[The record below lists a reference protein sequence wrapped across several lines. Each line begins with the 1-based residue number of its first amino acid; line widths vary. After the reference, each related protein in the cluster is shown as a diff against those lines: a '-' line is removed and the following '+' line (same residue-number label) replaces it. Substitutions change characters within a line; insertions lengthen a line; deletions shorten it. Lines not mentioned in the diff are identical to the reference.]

1 MLLDVKNLQLS
12 LASNHVLVDKLSFS
26 IEKGKT
32 LAIVGESGSGK
43 TLTAKSIIGLL
54 PENIKISSGEI
65 TYVYNNEQLNLSHK
79 PPKTF
84 FGLRGKSI
92 SMIFQDPMSSL
103 NPVLQC
109 GEQVKEVATQH
120 LKLSS
125 GQARDLVM
133 QWFEKVKLPD
143 VKRIYK
149 AYPHELSGGQIQ
161 RVMIAQA
168 LIAQPQLLIADEP
181 TTALDVTIQKNILD
195 LLSDLQVEL
204 GLSILFISHD
214 LGVVSQVA
222 DKILVMQ
229 NGKMVEYGPATDI
242 LFNPTKE
249 YTQILIAS
257 RHDIHTTSLK
267 NFAQKD
273 SSILLKISS
282 LSKSYTSSN
291 GFLGFGK
298 SKKEVLHQVSFDIY
312 KGEALGLVGESGS
325 GKSTIGK
332 CVVQL
337 VDFESGEIIYH
348 QKQVNELNRNQLRSI
363 QLIFQDPLGA
373 LNPLMS
379 AAQVV
384 EEVVSIV
391 HPSLNKEQVANKAYE
406 WLVQTELGFELHH
419 RLPHEL
425 SGGQRQ
431 RLVIARALA
440 AEPELLICDE
450 AVSALD
456 VTVQAQIL
464 NLLIHLKSKLGLTL
478 LFISHDLSVVHYLCD
493 RIVVLNQGKIEECG
507 TSSEV
512 IHHSKSDY
520 TRNLVSA
527 LPKLNKSAVSYV
539 IEQRNKRKTTN

>member
-12 LASNHVLVDKLSFS
+12 LTSNHVLVERLSFS

-54 PENIKISSGEI
+54 PENIKVTSGEI
-65 TYVYNNEQLNLSHK
+65 VYKYNGEQLNLSQNNSK
-79 PPKTF
+79 NF

-103 NPVLQC
+103 NPVLRC
-109 GEQVKEVATQH
+109 GEQVQEVVTQH
-120 LKLSS
+120 LKLGS
-125 GQARDLVM
+125 GRARDLVL
-133 QWFEKVKLPD
+133 QWFEKVKLPN
-143 VKRIYK
+143 VKRIYN

-195 LLSDLQVEL
+195 LLSDLQAEL
-204 GLSILFISHD
+204 GLTILFISHD

-222 DKILVMQ
+222 DHILVLQ
-229 NGKMVEYGPATDI
+229 NGKMVEYGPTTDI
-242 LFNPTKE
+242 LFKPTQK
-249 YTQILIAS
+249 YTQTLIAS
-257 RHDIHTTSLK
+257 RHDIHSTSPQ
-267 NFAQKD
+267 NITQHD
-273 SSILLKISS
+273 SGILLKISS
-282 LSKSYTSSN
+282 LSKSYTSSK

-298 SKKEVLHQVSFDIY
+298 SKNEVLHQVSFDIC

-332 CVVQL
+332 CIVQL

-348 QKQVNELNRNQLRSI
+348 QKQVKELNHNQLRSV

-373 LNPLMS
+373 LNPLMN

-384 EEVVSIV
+384 EDVVSMV
-391 HPSLNKEQVANKAYE
+391 HPSLNKKQVANKAHE
-406 WLVQTELGFELHH
+406 WLLQTELGIELHH

-464 NLLIHLKSKLGLTL
+464 NLLIDLKSKLGLTL

-493 RIVVLNQGKIEECG
+493 RILVLNQGKIEECG

-512 IHHSKSDY
+512 IHHSQSDY
-520 TRNLVSA
+520 TRKLVSA
-527 LPKLNKSAVSYV
+527 IPKVNESAVNYV